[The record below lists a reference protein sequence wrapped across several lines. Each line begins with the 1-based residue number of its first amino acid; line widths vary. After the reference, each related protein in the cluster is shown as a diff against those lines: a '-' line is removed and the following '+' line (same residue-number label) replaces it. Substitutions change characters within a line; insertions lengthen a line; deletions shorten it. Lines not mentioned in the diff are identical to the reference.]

1 MPVVDRNAV
10 SWTAAIGV
18 LMRAGRVCRMLQ
30 CHDFCVLQQRS
41 CPRCFY
47 ALFEGM
53 PRKNVISWIAMISGG
68 YDQNDVGYGKDEA
81 HAKHLGMCQCA
92 RHIAWFA
99 DGQTAKL
106 GYW

>member
-1 MPVVDRNAV
+1 MPVADRNAV

-18 LMRAGRVCRMLQ
+18 LMRAGR
-30 CHDFCVLQQRS
+30 S
-41 CPRCFY
+41 
-47 ALFEGM
+47 
-53 PRKNVISWIAMISGG
+53 
-68 YDQNDVGYGKDEA
+68 DVGYGKDEA

-106 GYW
+106 VGQLLSTTYPVQFDLVASNVFANIGRKLLSAHS